1 MPRPA
6 PAPRLP
12 LEPAGRPLYQPPAR
26 IGCSGLSLV
35 AVVALLAFVVSLQ
48 VLGPAI
54 SERIRTLTVPG
65 SAGPSPTATA
75 EADLGT
81 GATPLPAP
89 QLTPTLWIPP
99 SAAPATVP
107 PAAPTAPPSP
117 TGTPAPGT
125 AEFVAV
131 GNTDGTGVYLRADP
145 RADGRRLVA
154 VTDRTVLLIVGAD
167 QTAADGRLWRNVRTL
182 RDPAQTG
189 WVLAQY
195 LLPSSGP

>member
-1 MPRPA
+1 MPSPA

-12 LEPAGRPLYQPPAR
+12 LEPASRPLYQPPAR
-26 IGCSGLSLV
+26 IGCSGVSLV
-35 AVVALLAFVVSLQ
+35 CLVALLAFVFGLQ
-48 VLGPAI
+48 VIGPTI
-54 SERIRTLTVPG
+54 SERIRTLPI
-65 SAGPSPTATA
+65 AGVGAPSPTGTS
-75 EADLGT
+75 EADLGSS
-81 GATPLPAP
+81 ATPLPAP
-89 QLTPTLWIPP
+89 QLTPTL
-99 SAAPATVP
+99 TP
-107 PAAPTAPPSP
+107 PAAPPTAPPVAPP
-117 TGTPAPGT
+117 TLPPAPATPVPGS
-125 AEFVAV
+125 AEFAAV

-154 VTDRTVLLIVGAD
+154 VTEKTVLLIVGPD